1 MGQAQGHPTFVPL
14 GTSFPKFPWAFGS
27 LDLTVS
33 EIPFS
38 LMSNVPMMVRQ
49 GRG

>member
-1 MGQAQGHPTFVPL
+1 MGQAQDHPTFVAL
-14 GTSFPKFPWAFGS
+14 GTSFPKSPWAFGS

-33 EIPFS
+33 EIPHS
-38 LMSNVPMMVRQ
+38 LMSNAPMMVGQ